1 MLLEDLTAK
10 CGHFNCGLSAVPI
23 SENAKGEK
31 WFFYSRLTLEST
43 EVLIRYVPSALH
55 TGSRGLGREESC
67 PIN

>member
-31 WFFYSRLTLEST
+31 WFFLFQADPGINRSSYPLRTKRCSHGVKR
-43 EVLIRYVPSALH
+43 
-55 TGSRGLGREESC
+55 TGA
-67 PIN
+67 